1 MSDTTRI
8 RVVPHF
14 MRLHEWIALETGA
27 YQAEGLEPELLS
39 EVMHEVSSH
48 GRDPYFERPQDR
60 PFLAGGMEVANS
72 ACEWGSVC
80 NAGAGMGK
88 FVADLYGVAR
98 FAIFARPGSEL
109 SRLSELAG
117 VPVGVG
123 LMAGS
128 HFTTLR
134 TLEHVLPREQVK
146 VENVGGPGRRL
157 LALLDGEVEVANL
170 LDPEIAI
177 AEEKGLTKLAQ
188 GEFRTLF
195 WVSPGIPAEAL
206 GAYFRALRRADVALR
221 SEPSRYMPL
230 WKNNLPPALA
240 GTHDWLRFGL
250 GELLVFEPYP
260 EQTFD
265 EAVDFARR
273 WGLDGNMRSE
283 TFAELAAPPSNV
295 AIASVGQLETA
306 SHPDS

>member
-1 MSDTTRI
+1 MAQKTLI

-14 MRLHEWIALETGA
+14 MRLHEWIALEEGA
-27 YQAEGLEPELLS
+27 YETEGLEPELLTD
-39 EVMHEVSSH
+39 VMHDVSSH
-48 GRDPYFERPQDR
+48 GRDAYFDRPQDK
-60 PFLAGGMEVANS
+60 PFLAGALEVANS

-98 FAIFARPGSEL
+98 FAIFARPDSGL
-109 SRLSELAG
+109 TRLAQLAG

-134 TLEHVLPREQVK
+134 TLEGVLPREDVT
-146 VENVGGPGRRL
+146 VENIGGPGRRL
-157 LALLDGEVEVANL
+157 QALLDGDVKVANL

-177 AEEKGLTKLAQ
+177 AEERRLTKLAQ

-195 WVSPGIPAEAL
+195 WVSPGIPADAL
-206 GAYFRALRRADVALR
+206 GAYFRTLRRADEALR
-221 SEPSRYMPL
+221 ANPGRYMHL
-230 WKNNLPPALA
+230 WKRNLPPGLA
-240 GTHDWLRFGL
+240 GSHDWSKFGL
-250 GELLVFEPYP
+250 GEVLVFERYP
-260 EQTFD
+260 EETFH

-273 WGLDGNMRSE
+273 WGLDQNMRESSFE
-283 TFAELAAPPSNV
+283 ALAAPS
-295 AIASVGQLETA
+295 ST
-306 SHPDS
+306 